1 MRAAGMKKVDDLLTE
16 ALLNPD
22 LARKLLIAAPT
33 KATPG
38 AARSVSEGIANTSIT
53 GLKQPVQ
60 GNADQEEKAPP
71 LTITRERRATG
82 GAVNLMALS
91 KMAKKRVT
99 QVTEPLL
106 NESDDT
112 VAHALAVAGKNI

>member
-1 MRAAGMKKVDDLLTE
+1 M
-16 ALLNPD
+16 
-22 LARKLLIAAPT
+22 APRDT
-33 KATPG
+33 VFDTG
-38 AARSVSEGIANTSIT
+38 RST
-53 GLKQPVQ
+53 G
-60 GNADQEEKAPP
+60 GR
-71 LTITRERRATG
+71 TGRATG